1 VSEREKQVAPD
12 EFVEAIA
19 EQDAARPTPSDLK
32 DAIPDEFAV
41 ETIVPARGKNWP
53 AEKRVDYRRIRI
65 HNADGTLNKT
75 GKNLVELH
83 RPQARI
89 GGEINER
96 LREGDF
102 APKPKPKVEELRFP
116 LSAAA
121 IVGFA
126 ARAGLVPGKGHCIGQ
141 NDVFGIPNLWRD
153 KAGKLVRVIAIG
165 ESPLSVRIET
175 YPV

>member
-1 VSEREKQVAPD
+1 VSEREKQVAP
-12 EFVEAIA
+12 EGFVEAIA
-19 EQDAARPTPSDLK
+19 EQDAARPSPSDLK

-41 ETIVPARGKNWP
+41 ETIIPARGVNWP
-53 AEKRVDYRRIRI
+53 AETRVDYRRVRI
-65 HNADGTLNKT
+65 KNADGTLNKT
-75 GKNLVELH
+75 GKNLVDLH

-102 APKPKPKVEELRFP
+102 APKPKPRVEERRFP

-126 ARAGLVPGKGHCIGQ
+126 TRAGLVPGKGHCIGQ
-141 NDVFGIPNLWRD
+141 HDVFGIPNLWRD
-153 KAGKLVRVIAIG
+153 KRGQLVRVIAIG
-165 ESPLSVRIET
+165 ESPINVRITT